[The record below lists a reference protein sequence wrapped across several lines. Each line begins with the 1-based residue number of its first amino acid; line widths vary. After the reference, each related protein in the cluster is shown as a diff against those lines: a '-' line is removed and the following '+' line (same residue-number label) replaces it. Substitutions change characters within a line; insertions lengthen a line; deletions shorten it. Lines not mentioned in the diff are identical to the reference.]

1 VSRGDVVARDASF
14 IVYARRDESGTMS
27 IGCRSTTRTDPGSNE
42 REGQLPREGATKV
55 ECTRCNN
62 TTTTLNN
69 INNSMNLEAA
79 ADAGTPAYDK
89 GQLIGKVGLL
99 IGLRPTWLF
108 STSARQYSE
117 QTTLL

>member
-1 VSRGDVVARDASF
+1 
-14 IVYARRDESGTMS
+14 
-27 IGCRSTTRTDPGSNE
+27 
-42 REGQLPREGATKV
+42 
-55 ECTRCNN
+55 
-62 TTTTLNN
+62 LNN